1 MKLTLQV
8 PLPGDEELKIG
19 ATYRIKKVEPFTSQL
34 RGFEGLRVEIDEVGG
49 SQSLSIP
56 LWQRDLASRRSKI
69 GAFVIALGD
78 DTDKWIGKQIIFE
91 AWARGN
97 RVIKVVG

>member
-1 MKLTLQV
+1 MKLKIQV
-8 PLPGDEELKIG
+8 PLPADEDLKLG
-19 ATYRIKKVEPFTSQL
+19 TPYRIKRVEPFTSQL
-34 RGFEGLRVEIDEVGG
+34 RGFEGIRVEIEEVGG
-49 SQSLSIP
+49 TQALSIP
-56 LWQRDLASRRSKI
+56 LWQRELASRRSKI

-78 DTDKWIGKQIIFE
+78 DTDKWIGKQIVFE